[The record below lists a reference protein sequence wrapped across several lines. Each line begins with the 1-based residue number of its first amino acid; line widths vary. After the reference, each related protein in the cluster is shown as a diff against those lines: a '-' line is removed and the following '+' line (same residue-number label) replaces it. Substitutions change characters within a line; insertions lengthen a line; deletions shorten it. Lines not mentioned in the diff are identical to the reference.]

1 MQAYYFYNIFMLKY
15 PCMKR
20 FIFTLILILATQ
32 IAVFANVKNVDL
44 DTMVQ
49 IGLKQNCD
57 LKIKRME
64 LKAAE
69 KDIKIANRLK
79 NPEIQSNIVM
89 GNVALGNSSQ
99 AGVSLPIEVLKRG
112 IRKKVAIEE
121 YNIKET
127 ELKQAEHNYKL
138 QVMQAYFDVLYAKS
152 VYNIQEERLKLFKNL
167 VQITTDKPKYPSYEI
182 DNLKADIQYAQQLI
196 AVNMAKSNLLA
207 KQFELN
213 KILNTG
219 DDSVMYDTKE
229 ASLWGNWAFLNI
241 KLPEYNFLENIALQY
256 SYMVKISQKNIDKSE
271 LEVTMAKRNR
281 VPDVSVAG
289 GYAWQAHRNAPND
302 YGGAFVGFGI
312 DVPILY
318 NYTPEIQK
326 AQIFLERSKAS
337 KKAYE
342 YQLKYELKKDY
353 NTFKYSA
360 ENMEHS
366 RKILQDSEKIVKL
379 STDGYIK
386 GKNSYTDL
394 VINENGHQEVLSQ
407 YLTAMSRHFYSYL
420 ELMQDIGHDILIEEE
435 LLW

>member
-1 MQAYYFYNIFMLKY
+1 MLKY

-20 FIFTLILILATQ
+20 FVFTLILIM
-32 IAVFANVKNVDL
+32 AVQVSAFANVKNVDL

-69 KDIKIANRLK
+69 KDIKIANRLQ
-79 NPEIQSNIVM
+79 NPQIQTNVIM

-99 AGVSLPIEVLKRG
+99 AGVALPIEVLKRG

-138 QVMQAYFDVLYAKS
+138 QIMQAYFDILYAKS
-152 VYNIQEERLKLFKNL
+152 VYSIQEERLKLFKHL

-196 AVNMAKSNLLA
+196 AVNRAKSNLLA

-229 ASLWGNWAFLNI
+229 ASLLGNWAFLNI

-289 GYAWQAHRNAPND
+289 GYAWQAHRNAPNN
-302 YGGAFVGFGI
+302 YGGAFVGGSI

-318 NYTPEIQK
+318 NFTPEIQK

-366 RKILQDSEKIVKL
+366 KKILQDSGKIVKL
-379 STDGYIK
+379 STEGYIK

-435 LLW
+435 LL

>member
-1 MQAYYFYNIFMLKY
+1 
-15 PCMKR
+15 MKR
-20 FIFTLILILATQ
+20 FLITILAIFLCETCTL
-32 IAVFANVKNVDL
+32 ANVVNVDL
-44 DTMVQ
+44 DKMIQ
-49 IGLKQNCD
+49 IGLSENCE

-79 NPEIQSNIVM
+79 NPELQSNIVM

-99 AGVSLPIEVLKRG
+99 AGLSLPIEVLKRG
-112 IRKKVAIEE
+112 PRKKAAELE
-121 YNIKET
+121 YSIKET
-127 ELKQAEHNYKL
+127 ELKQFEHNFKL
-138 QVMQAYFDVLYAKS
+138 QIMKAYFDVLYAKS
-152 VYNIQEERLKLFKNL
+152 VYSIHEERLKLFKNL
-167 VQITTDKPKYPSYEI
+167 VKITTDKPKYPSYEI

-196 AVNMAKSNLLA
+196 EVNRAKSNLFA

-219 DDSVMYDTKE
+219 NDKIMYDTKE
-229 ASLWGNWAFLNI
+229 SSLMGHWAFLNI
-241 KLPEYNFLENIALQY
+241 KLPDYDFLENIALQY
-256 SYMVKISQKNIDKSE
+256 SYMVKISEKTIDKSE
-271 LEVTMAKRNR
+271 VELTIAKRNR
-281 VPDVSVAG
+281 IPDVSVAG

-302 YGGAFVGFGI
+302 FGGAFVGFGM
-312 DVPILY
+312 DLPILY
-318 NYTPEIQK
+318 NYTPDIQK
-326 AQIFLERSKAS
+326 AQIFLERSKAN

-342 YQLKYELKKDY
+342 HQLKYELKKDF

-366 RKILQDSEKIVKL
+366 KKILEDSEKIVKL
-379 STDGYIK
+379 STEGYIK

-435 LLW
+435 LL

>member
-1 MQAYYFYNIFMLKY
+1 MYEEIIIYISSVICTLASVQA
-15 PCMKR
+15 
-20 FIFTLILILATQ
+20 
-32 IAVFANVKNVDL
+32 AVVNVDL
-44 DTMVQ
+44 EKMIE
-49 IGLKQNCD
+49 IGLKENCD

-79 NPEIQSNIVM
+79 NPEIQSNVVI

-99 AGVSLPIEVLKRG
+99 AGVALPIEVLKRG
-112 IRKKVAIEE
+112 VRKKIAQEE
-121 YNIKET
+121 YSIKET
-127 ELKQAEHNYKL
+127 ELRQAEHNYKL
-138 QVMQAYFDVLYAKS
+138 QIMQAYFDILYAKS

-167 VQITTDKPKYPSYEI
+167 VKITTDKPKYPAYEI

-196 AVNMAKSNLLA
+196 EVNRAKAALLA

-219 DDSVMYDTKE
+219 KDDVMYDTKE
-229 ASLWGNWAFLNI
+229 PSLLGHWAFMEI
-241 KLPEYNFLENIALQY
+241 KIPEYEFLENVALQY
-256 SYMVKISQKNIDKSE
+256 SYVVKISEKNIDKAEQE
-271 LEVTMAKRNR
+271 LTYAKRQR

-302 YGGAFVGFGI
+302 YGGAFVGFNM
-312 DVPILY
+312 DLPVLY
-318 NYTPEIQK
+318 NFTPEIQK
-326 AQIFLERSKAS
+326 AQIFLERSKAG

-342 YQLKYELKKDY
+342 HQLKYELKKDF

-360 ENMEHS
+360 ENMEYS
-366 RKILQDSEKIVKL
+366 KKILQDSEKIVKL
-379 STDGYIK
+379 STDGYIS

-407 YLTAMSRHFYSYL
+407 YLNAMSRHFYSYL
-420 ELMQDIGHDILIEEE
+420 ELMQDIGHDILIEED
-435 LLW
+435 LL

>member
-1 MQAYYFYNIFMLKY
+1 MLRY
-15 PCMKR
+15 ICMKR
-20 FIFTLILILATQ
+20 LLFTLALLFCTLASVQ
-32 IAVFANVKNVDL
+32 AAVVNVDL
-44 DTMVQ
+44 EKMIE
-49 IGLKQNCD
+49 IGLKENCD

-79 NPEIQSNIVM
+79 NPEIQSNVVI

-99 AGVSLPIEVLKRG
+99 AGVALPIEVLKRG
-112 IRKKVAIEE
+112 VRKKIAQEE
-121 YNIKET
+121 YSIKET
-127 ELKQAEHNYKL
+127 ELRQAEHNYKL
-138 QVMQAYFDVLYAKS
+138 QIMQAYFDILYAKS

-167 VQITTDKPKYPSYEI
+167 VKITTDKPKYPAYEI

-196 AVNMAKSNLLA
+196 EVNRAKAALLA

-219 DDSVMYDTKE
+219 KDDVMYDTKE
-229 ASLWGNWAFLNI
+229 PSLLGHWAFMEI
-241 KLPEYNFLENIALQY
+241 KIPEYEFLENVALQY
-256 SYMVKISQKNIDKSE
+256 SYVVKISEKNIDKAEQE
-271 LEVTMAKRNR
+271 LTYAKRQR

-302 YGGAFVGFGI
+302 YGGAFVGI
-312 DVPILY
+312 NMDLPVLY
-318 NYTPEIQK
+318 NFTPEIQK
-326 AQIFLERSKAS
+326 AQIFLERSKAG

-342 YQLKYELKKDY
+342 HQLKYELKKDF

-360 ENMEHS
+360 ENMEYS
-366 RKILQDSEKIVKL
+366 KKILQDSEKIVKL
-379 STDGYIK
+379 STDGYIS

-407 YLTAMSRHFYSYL
+407 YLNAMSRHFYSYL
-420 ELMQDIGHDILIEEE
+420 ELMQDIGHDILIEED
-435 LLW
+435 LL

>member
-1 MQAYYFYNIFMLKY
+1 
-15 PCMKR
+15 MKR

-138 QVMQAYFDVLYAKS
+138 QVMQAYFDILYAKS

>member
-1 MQAYYFYNIFMLKY
+1 MLRY
-15 PCMKR
+15 ICMKR
-20 FIFTLILILATQ
+20 LLFTLALLFCTLASVQ
-32 IAVFANVKNVDL
+32 AAVVNVDL
-44 DTMVQ
+44 EKMIE
-49 IGLKQNCD
+49 IGLKENCD

-79 NPEIQSNIVM
+79 NPEIQSNVVI

-99 AGVSLPIEVLKRG
+99 AGVALPIEVLKRG
-112 IRKKVAIEE
+112 VRKKIAQEE
-121 YNIKET
+121 YSIKET
-127 ELKQAEHNYKL
+127 ELRQAEHNYKL
-138 QVMQAYFDVLYAKS
+138 QIMQAYFDILYAKS

-167 VQITTDKPKYPSYEI
+167 VKITTDKPKYPAYEI

-196 AVNMAKSNLLA
+196 EVNRAKAALLA

-219 DDSVMYDTKE
+219 KDDVMYDTKE
-229 ASLWGNWAFLNI
+229 PSLLGHWAFMEI
-241 KLPEYNFLENIALQY
+241 KIPEYEFLENVALQY
-256 SYMVKISQKNIDKSE
+256 SYVVKISEKNIDKAEQE
-271 LEVTMAKRNR
+271 LTYAKRQR

-302 YGGAFVGFGI
+302 YGSAFVGFNM
-312 DVPILY
+312 DLPVLY
-318 NYTPEIQK
+318 NFTPEIQK
-326 AQIFLERSKAS
+326 AQIFLERSKAG

-342 YQLKYELKKDY
+342 HQLKYELKKDF

-360 ENMEHS
+360 ENMEYS
-366 RKILQDSEKIVKL
+366 KKILQDSEKIVKL
-379 STDGYIK
+379 STDGYIS

-407 YLTAMSRHFYSYL
+407 YLNAMSRHFYSYL
-420 ELMQDIGHDILIEEE
+420 ELMQDIGHDILIEED
-435 LLW
+435 LL

>member
-1 MQAYYFYNIFMLKY
+1 
-15 PCMKR
+15 MKSL
-20 FIFTLILILATQ
+20 FFTLALLFFT
-32 IAVFANVKNVDL
+32 AVSVQAAVVNVDL
-44 DTMVQ
+44 EEMIK
-49 IGLKQNCD
+49 IGLQENCD

-99 AGVSLPIEVLKRG
+99 AGVALPIELLKRG
-112 IRKKVAIEE
+112 VRKKIAQEE
-121 YNIKET
+121 YSIKET
-127 ELKQAEHNYKL
+127 ELRQAEHNYKL
-138 QVMQAYFDVLYAKS
+138 QIMQAYFDILYAKS

-167 VQITTDKPKYPSYEI
+167 VKITTDKPKYPSYEI

-196 AVNMAKSNLLA
+196 EVNRAKSALLA

-219 DDSVMYDTKE
+219 NDEVMYDTRE
-229 ASLWGNWAFLNI
+229 ASLLGHWAFMEI
-241 KLPEYNFLENIALQY
+241 KIPEYKFLEDVALQY
-256 SYMVKISQKNIDKSE
+256 SYIVKISEKNIEKAEQE
-271 LEVTMAKRNR
+271 LTYAKRQR

-302 YGGAFVGFGI
+302 YGGAFVGFGM
-312 DVPILY
+312 DLPVLY
-318 NYTPEIQK
+318 NFTPEIQK
-326 AQIFLERSKAS
+326 AQIFLERSKAG

-342 YQLKYELKKDY
+342 HQLKYELKKDF

-360 ENMEHS
+360 ENMEYS
-366 RKILQDSEKIVKL
+366 KKILEDSEKIVKL
-379 STDGYIK
+379 STEGYIS

-407 YLTAMSRHFYSYL
+407 YLSAMSRHFYSYL
-420 ELMQDIGHDILIEEE
+420 ELMQDIGHDILLEED
-435 LLW
+435 LL

>member
-1 MQAYYFYNIFMLKY
+1 MLRY
-15 PCMKR
+15 ICMKR
-20 FIFTLILILATQ
+20 LLFTLALLFCTLASVQ
-32 IAVFANVKNVDL
+32 AAVVNVDL
-44 DTMVQ
+44 EKMIE
-49 IGLKQNCD
+49 IGLKENCD

-79 NPEIQSNIVM
+79 NPEIQSNVVI

-99 AGVSLPIEVLKRG
+99 AGVALPIEVLKRG
-112 IRKKVAIEE
+112 VRKKIAQEE
-121 YNIKET
+121 YSIKET
-127 ELKQAEHNYKL
+127 ELRQAEHNYKL
-138 QVMQAYFDVLYAKS
+138 QIMQADFDILYAKS

-167 VQITTDKPKYPSYEI
+167 VKITTDKPKYPAYEI

-196 AVNMAKSNLLA
+196 EVNRAKAALLA

-219 DDSVMYDTKE
+219 KDDVMYDTKE
-229 ASLWGNWAFLNI
+229 PSLLGHWAFMEI
-241 KLPEYNFLENIALQY
+241 KIPEYEFLENVALQY
-256 SYMVKISQKNIDKSE
+256 SYVVKISEKNIDKAEQE
-271 LEVTMAKRNR
+271 LTYAKRQR

-302 YGGAFVGFGI
+302 YGGAFVGFNM
-312 DVPILY
+312 DLPVLY
-318 NYTPEIQK
+318 NFTPEIQK
-326 AQIFLERSKAS
+326 AQIFLERSKAG

-342 YQLKYELKKDY
+342 HQLKYELKKDF

-360 ENMEHS
+360 ENMEYS
-366 RKILQDSEKIVKL
+366 KKILQDSEKIVKL
-379 STDGYIK
+379 STDGYIS

-407 YLTAMSRHFYSYL
+407 YLNAMSRHFYSYL
-420 ELMQDIGHDILIEEE
+420 ELMQDIGHDILIEED
-435 LLW
+435 LL